1 VSLCPAGALGSPG
14 VACEGFY
21 LFKKQTNK
29 KKTQKNPTLKNDSSV
44 IRVAKKWLEL

>member
-21 LFKKQTNK
+21 LFKKK
-29 KKTQKNPTLKNDSSV
+29 KNPTLKNDSSV